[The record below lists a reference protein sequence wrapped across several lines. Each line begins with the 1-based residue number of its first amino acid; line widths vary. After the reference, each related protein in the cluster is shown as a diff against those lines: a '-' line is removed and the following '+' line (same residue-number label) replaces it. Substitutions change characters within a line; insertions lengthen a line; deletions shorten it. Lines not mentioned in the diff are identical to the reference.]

1 MRFDNFKFKQIV
13 LYIINKINKQ
23 ELGNV
28 KLNIILWFSDLEKCK
43 NEAYTITGETYIK
56 QNYGPV
62 AKHLPSVLR
71 ELEKIDK
78 AITIERETP
87 DSMLLYTPVKKAD
100 TRQFK
105 DDIKYIDEV
114 IDRFCKMKAEDISE
128 LTHTK
133 IWENLNIGE
142 VIPVDVE
149 ALEYFVDNETKDSDI
164 QWYNENNNLKDVG

>member
-1 MRFDNFKFKQIV
+1 MRFENFKFKQIV

-28 KLNIILWFSDLEKCK
+28 KLNKILWFSDLEKCK
-43 NEAYTITGETYIK
+43 N
-56 QNYGPV
+56 

-114 IDRFCKMKAEDISE
+114 IDRFRKMKTKDISE

-133 IWENLNIGE
+133 IWESLNIGE

-164 QWYNENNNLKDVG
+164 QWDNENNNLKDVG

>member
-1 MRFDNFKFKQIV
+1 MNYNKYTFKQIV

-28 KLNIILWFSDLEKCK
+28 KLNKILWFSDLEKCK

-62 AKHLPSVLR
+62 VKHLPSILR

-100 TRQFK
+100 TNLFK
-105 DDIKYIDEV
+105 NDIKYIDET
-114 IDRFCKMKAEDISE
+114 IEKLRHMKSKDISK

-133 IWENLNIGE
+133 LWESLNIGE
-142 VIPVDVE
+142 VMPVDVE

-164 QWYNENNNLKDVG
+164 QWEKENNNLKNVG

>member
-1 MRFDNFKFKQIV
+1 MRFENFKFKQIV

-28 KLNIILWFSDLEKCK
+28 KLNKILWFSDLEKCK

-62 AKHLPSVLR
+62 AKHLPSILR

-100 TRQFK
+100 TNLFK
-105 DDIKYIDEV
+105 NDIKYIDET
-114 IDRFCKMKAEDISE
+114 IEKLRHMKSKDISK

-133 IWENLNIGE
+133 LWESLNIGE

-164 QWYNENNNLKDVG
+164 QWDNENNNLKDVG

>member
-1 MRFDNFKFKQIV
+1 M
-13 LYIINKINKQ
+13 YIINKINKQ

-28 KLNIILWFSDLEKCK
+28 KLNKILWFSDLEKCK

-62 AKHLPSVLR
+62 AKHLPSILR

-87 DSMLLYTPVKKAD
+87 DSMLTNL
-100 TRQFK
+100 FK
-105 DDIKYIDEV
+105 NDIKYIDET
-114 IDRFCKMKAEDISE
+114 IEKLRHMKSKDISK

-133 IWENLNIGE
+133 LWESLNIGE
-142 VIPVDVE
+142 VMPVDVE

-164 QWYNENNNLKDVG
+164 QWEKENNNLKNVG

>member
-1 MRFDNFKFKQIV
+1 MNYNKYTFKQIV

-28 KLNIILWFSDLEKCK
+28 KLNKILWFSDLEKCK

-56 QNYGPV
+56 QNYGP
-62 AKHLPSVLR
+62 ASKHLPSILR

-78 AITIERETP
+78 AIIIERETP

-100 TRQFK
+100 TYLFQN
-105 DDIKYIDEV
+105 DIKYIDET
-114 IDRFCKMKAEDISE
+114 IEKLRHMKSKDINK

-133 IWENLNIGE
+133 LWESLNVGE
-142 VIPVDVE
+142 VMPVDVE
-149 ALEYFVDNETKDSDI
+149 ALEYFIDNETKDSDI
-164 QWYNENNNLKDVG
+164 QWERENNNLKNAG

>member
-28 KLNIILWFSDLEKCK
+28 KLNKILWFSDLEKCK

-62 AKHLPSVLR
+62 AKHLQSILR

-100 TRQFK
+100 TNLFK
-105 DDIKYIDEV
+105 NDIKYIDET
-114 IDRFCKMKAEDISE
+114 IEKLRHMKSKDISK

-133 IWENLNIGE
+133 LWESLNIGE
-142 VIPVDVE
+142 VMPVDVE

-164 QWYNENNNLKDVG
+164 QWDNENNNLKDVG

>member
-28 KLNIILWFSDLEKCK
+28 KLNNILWFSDLEKCK

-56 QNYGPV
+56 QNYGPA

-100 TRQFK
+100 TNLFK
-105 DDIKYIDEV
+105 NDIKYIDET
-114 IDRFCKMKAEDISE
+114 IEKLRHMKSKDISK

-133 IWENLNIGE
+133 LWESLNIGE

-164 QWYNENNNLKDVG
+164 QWDNENNNLKDVG

>member
-1 MRFDNFKFKQIV
+1 MN
-13 LYIINKINKQ
+13 YNNKQ

-28 KLNIILWFSDLEKCK
+28 KLNKILWFSDLEKCK

-62 AKHLPSVLR
+62 AKHLPSILR

-100 TRQFK
+100 TNLFK
-105 DDIKYIDEV
+105 NDIKYIDET
-114 IDRFCKMKAEDISE
+114 IEKLRHMKSKDISK

-133 IWENLNIGE
+133 LWESLNIGE
-142 VIPVDVE
+142 VMPVDVE

-164 QWYNENNNLKDVG
+164 QWEKENNNLKNVG

>member
-1 MRFDNFKFKQIV
+1 MRFENFKFKQIV

-28 KLNIILWFSDLEKCK
+28 KLNKILWFSDLEKCK

-62 AKHLPSVLR
+62 AKHLQSILR

-100 TRQFK
+100 TNLFK
-105 DDIKYIDEV
+105 NDIKYIDET
-114 IDRFCKMKAEDISE
+114 IEKLRHMKSKDISK

-133 IWENLNIGE
+133 LWESLNIGE

-164 QWYNENNNLKDVG
+164 QWDNENNNLKDVG

>member
-1 MRFDNFKFKQIV
+1 MRFDKFKFKQIV

-28 KLNIILWFSDLEKCK
+28 KLNKILWFSDLEKCK

-56 QNYGPV
+56 QNYGPA

-114 IDRFCKMKAEDISE
+114 IDRFRKMKAEDISE
-128 LTHTK
+128 LTHTSL
-133 IWENLNIGE
+133 WEKLNNGDIMPVE
-142 VIPVDVE
+142 VAASEKYINNDYPM
-149 ALEYFVDNETKDSDI
+149 
-164 QWYNENNNLKDVG
+164 QW